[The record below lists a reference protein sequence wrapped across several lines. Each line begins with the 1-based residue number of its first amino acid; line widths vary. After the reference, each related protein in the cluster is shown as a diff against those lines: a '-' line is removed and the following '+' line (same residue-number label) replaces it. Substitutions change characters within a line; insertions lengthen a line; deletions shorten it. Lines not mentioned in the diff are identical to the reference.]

1 MVYQIFLNLIQWLTS
16 LLWTSETISTVELGK
31 STGTSEGD
39 LCDLSRKGTFRRKLK
54 RQKRVRFDVGKPPLA
69 PKGRK
74 RRQMVPAVLYID
86 HNYWDA
92 RMTDVED

>member
-1 MVYQIFLNLIQWLTS
+1 MVYQTILNLLQWLTS
-16 LLWTSETISTVELGK
+16 LLWTSETTSTVELGK
-31 STGTSEGD
+31 CTGTSE
-39 LCDLSRKGTFRRKLK
+39 DLSMPPLK

-74 RRQMVPAVLYID
+74 RRHVVPAVLYID
-86 HNYWDA
+86 HDYWDA